1 MDKVKNM
8 KNLLKTLCVLAFA
21 FLVSACSSV
30 NNDEAAPER
39 YSDLHFDNKKPIE
52 LMVKK
57 IDVKSEFTPS
67 FTRPNV
73 EHLFPISIEKTA
85 KTWANERLEAADFSS
100 DRVAEFIIKD
110 ASVTEQEEKAEQ
122 LLQKDRLKY
131 HANLSVVLKITDNK
145 SSAQTSVEAYRE
157 LTMPIDTNIEDKEKY
172 WNEMVIKLFNAFD
185 EHMEINTQK
194 YLNMYIKGNNTI
206 TEY

>member
-1 MDKVKNM
+1 M
-8 KNLLKTLCVLAFA
+8 KSLIKILCAATVSLTLN
-21 FLVSACSSV
+21 ACSTM
-30 NNDEAAPER
+30 NNEEAAPER

-73 EHLFPISIEKTA
+73 EHLFPVSIEKTA
-85 KTWANERLEAADFSS
+85 RTWADERLEAADFSS
-100 DRVAEFIIKD
+100 DRTAEFIIKD
-110 ASVTEQEEKAEQ
+110 ASVTEQEEQSEQ

-131 HANLSVVLKITDNK
+131 HANLSVVLRVVDKK

-157 LTMPIDTNIEDKEKY
+157 LSMPIDTNIEDKERY
-172 WNEMVIKLFNAFD
+172 WNEMVVKLFNAFD
-185 EHMEINTQK
+185 EHMELNAQK
-194 YLNMYIKGNNTI
+194 YLNMYIKNNDTI
-206 TEY
+206 TVY

>member
-1 MDKVKNM
+1 MISILKKVCAVSSVI
-8 KNLLKTLCVLAFA
+8 LL
-21 FLVSACSSV
+21 SACASM

-52 LMVKK
+52 LMVQK

-73 EHLFPISIEKTA
+73 EHLFPVSIEKTA
-85 KTWANERLEAADFSS
+85 KTWADERLEAVDFSS
-100 DRVAEFIIKD
+100 NRTAEFIIKD

-122 LLQKDRLKY
+122 LLHKDSLKY
-131 HANLSVVLKITDNK
+131 YANLSIVLKVTDNK
-145 SSAQTSVEAYRE
+145 TSAQTSVEAYRQ
-157 LTMPIDTNIEDKEKY
+157 LTMPIDTSIEDKERY

-185 EHMEINTQK
+185 EHMELNAKK
-194 YLNMYIKGNNTI
+194 YLNMYIKDDKTI
-206 TEY
+206 TVY

>member
-1 MDKVKNM
+1 M
-8 KNLLKTLCVLAFA
+8 KSLIKILCAVTVSLA
-21 FLVSACSSV
+21 LNACSTM
-30 NNDEAAPER
+30 NNEEAAPER

-73 EHLFPISIEKTA
+73 EHLFPVSIEKTA
-85 KTWANERLEAADFSS
+85 RTWADERLEAVDFSS
-100 DRVAEFIIKD
+100 DRTAEFIIKD
-110 ASVTEQEEKAEQ
+110 ASVTEQEEQSEQ

-131 HANLSVVLKITDNK
+131 HANLSVVLRVVDKK

-157 LTMPIDTNIEDKEKY
+157 LSMPIDTNIEDKERY
-172 WNEMVIKLFNAFD
+172 WNEMVVKLFNAFD
-185 EHMEINTQK
+185 EHMEINAQK
-194 YLNMYIKGNNTI
+194 YLNMYIKNNDTI
-206 TEY
+206 TVY

>member
-1 MDKVKNM
+1 MINIIKK
-8 KNLLKTLCVLAFA
+8 LCAISSIIAL
-21 FLVSACSSV
+21 SACASM

-52 LMVKK
+52 LMVQK

-73 EHLFPISIEKTA
+73 EHLFPVSIEKTA
-85 KTWANERLEAADFSS
+85 KTWADERLEAVDFSS
-100 DRVAEFIIKD
+100 NRTAEFIIKD

-122 LLQKDRLKY
+122 LLHKDSLKY
-131 HANLSVVLKITDNK
+131 YANLSIVLKVTDNK
-145 SSAQTSVEAYRE
+145 TSAQTSVEAYRQ
-157 LTMPIDTNIEDKEKY
+157 LTMPIDTSIEDKERY

-185 EHMEINTQK
+185 EHMELNAKK
-194 YLNMYIKGNNTI
+194 YLNMYIKDDKTI
-206 TEY
+206 TVY

>member
-1 MDKVKNM
+1 MGYNNM
-8 KNLLKTLCVLAFA
+8 TSFFKTFCAVSVAGIL
-21 FLVSACSSV
+21 SACSTM
-30 NNDEAAPER
+30 NNNEAAPER

-52 LMVKK
+52 LTVKK
-57 IDVKSEFTPS
+57 IEVKSEFTPS

-85 KTWANERLEAADFSS
+85 KTWADERLEAVDYSS

-110 ASVTEQEEKAEQ
+110 ASVTEKEEKAEQ

-131 HANLSVVLKITDNK
+131 HANLSVLLKVTDNK

-157 LTMPIDTNIEDKEKY
+157 LSMPIDTNIEDKERY
-172 WNEMVIKLFNAFD
+172 WNEMVVKLFNAFD
-185 EHMEINTQK
+185 EHMEMNIHK
-194 YLNMYIKGNNTI
+194 YLNMYIKGNTSI

>member
-73 EHLFPISIEKTA
+73 EHLLPISIEKTA

-110 ASVTEQEEKAEQ
+110 ASVTEQEEKAE
-122 LLQKDRLKY
+122 
-131 HANLSVVLKITDNK
+131 
-145 SSAQTSVEAYRE
+145 
-157 LTMPIDTNIEDKEKY
+157 
-172 WNEMVIKLFNAFD
+172 
-185 EHMEINTQK
+185 
-194 YLNMYIKGNNTI
+194 
-206 TEY
+206 